1 MKEGYEVNHGGY
13 LARDK
18 WLGEFDFL
26 VINHDIHSN
35 FGDYGYEVI
44 DTKNSKKPK
53 STHIILICPKCVAS
67 FITWLMHSTEKTS
80 NKKPFRNSLSE
91 DTKEDMR

>member
-1 MKEGYEVNHGGY
+1 MKSPHHYDQDVCSRCCEKCNPKE
-13 LARDK
+13 
-18 WLGEFDFL
+18 L
-26 VINHDIHSN
+26 VSVVCRI
-35 FGDYGYEVI
+35 
-44 DTKNSKKPK
+44 PK

-80 NKKPFRNSLSE
+80 KKKPFRNSLSE